1 MMTKIQQKILLDQRG
16 LTLAEIIAVLVII
29 GVLSGLVVPQF
40 IDLESGAKQKAIDSA
55 IGELNGREQVTWA
68 DQKISAS
75 GYDASGCPGACA
87 GDDDVWGRLA
97 PLNLG
102 DDYIWNAGP
111 LQASGGTIDFKGTAV
126 VLARTPSD
134 ISTPGTWKR

>member
-75 GYDASGCPGACA
+75 GYI
-87 GDDDVWGRLA
+87 DDVKVHNA
-97 PLNLG
+97 MQYTLG
-102 DDYIWNAGP
+102 PDFTWNPGEP
-111 LQASGGTIDFKGTAV
+111 TVSGGTINFKGAAAS
-126 VLARTPSD
+126 LIRTESESNKPAE
-134 ISTPGTWKR
+134 WKRSP